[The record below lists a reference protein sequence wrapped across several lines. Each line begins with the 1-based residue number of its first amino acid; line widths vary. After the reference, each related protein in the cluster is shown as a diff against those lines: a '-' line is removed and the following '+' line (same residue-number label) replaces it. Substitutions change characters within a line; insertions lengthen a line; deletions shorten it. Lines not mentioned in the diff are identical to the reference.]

1 MNIIIFGPPGAG
13 KGTQAK
19 NLVKKLNSY
28 QISTGDILREEIKK
42 NTDIGKKIVNN
53 MSNGKFVDDDIVNK
67 LLEKIVF
74 DDTKKNKLIF
84 DGYPRTIDQAKNLEK
99 LLHRSD
105 QKVDFVFFLNVK
117 KDSIIKRLE
126 KRKILEKRSD
136 DDLETILKRYDTY
149 MEVTKP
155 VLKYYSKKNN
165 FYELDGTMEIIN
177 ISQKIEEIL
186 NV

>member
-19 NLVKKLNSY
+19 NLVKKLNSF
-28 QISTGDILREEIKK
+28 QISTGDMLREEIKK
-42 NTDIGKKIVNN
+42 DTDIGKKIINN
-53 MSNGKFVDDDIVNK
+53 MNNGKFVDDDIVNK
-67 LLEKIVF
+67 LLEKILF

-84 DGYPRTIDQAKNLEK
+84 DGYPRTINQAKNLEK
-99 LLHRSD
+99 LLNSSD
-105 QKVDFVFFLNVK
+105 QKVDFIFFLNVN
-117 KDSIIKRLE
+117 KDAIIKRIE
-126 KRKILEKRSD
+126 KRKIEEKRSD
-136 DDLETILKRYDTY
+136 DDFKTILKRYDTY

-155 VLKYYSKKNN
+155 VLEYYSKKIN
-165 FYELDGTMEIIN
+165 FHEVDGSMEIIK